1 MKGGRKIDLNSI
13 FNLIFQLF
21 MIFLFVICEVAL
33 FESNGG
39 DEREGKISVFNLILG
54 EIVKRLV
61 IYRTKWFC

>member
-21 MIFLFVICEVAL
+21 MIFLFVICEVV
-33 FESNGG
+33 ESNGG